1 VDHTHALDLLRGEET
16 KLNLL
21 NGAQRRLGVW
31 KENVRHDGDVFV
43 EKPMK
48 NAELT
53 GQADGSW
60 TGENEGAL
68 IAASQNLKETDLP
81 EGWKS
86 NLHVATMKRKSCGS
100 SWPAE
105 AFGSPCHEGAG
116 DLGVPDVTKP
126 KRREKRCARRGRA

>member
-1 VDHTHALDLLRGEET
+1 MDHTHALDLLGGEET

-60 TGENEGAL
+60 TGENEGTL
-68 IAASQNLKETDLP
+68 IVTSQNLKRQTCR
-81 EGWKS
+81 S
-86 NLHVATMKRKSCGS
+86 
-100 SWPAE
+100 
-105 AFGSPCHEGAG
+105 AG
-116 DLGVPDVTKP
+116 NQIYT
-126 KRREKRCARRGRA
+126 

>member
-1 VDHTHALDLLRGEET
+1 MSTNHCLWVLDVDHTHALDLLGSEET

-31 KENVRHDGDVFV
+31 EENVRHIGDVFV

-60 TGENEGAL
+60 IGENEGAV
-68 IAASQNLKETDLP
+68 IANVAKSEETDLL
-81 EGWKS
+81 EG
-86 NLHVATMKRKSCGS
+86 
-100 SWPAE
+100 
-105 AFGSPCHEGAG
+105 
-116 DLGVPDVTKP
+116 
-126 KRREKRCARRGRA
+126 